1 MNAQAFDDDAGDAQ
15 PTRTDRPQS
24 VRSALI
30 IAAVLVLLFYALHV
44 GWLFISA
51 DEGDVPPLSA
61 VPLPAGTVVLNET
74 VGCGSGGCS
83 VVYLVEPPQG
93 QTPSELAA
101 QLGATQQLSISGN
114 LWDPRT
120 VFVRTH
126 PSAGALK
133 LTLDYTSGEWVP

>member
-1 MNAQAFDDDAGDAQ
+1 MNAQASDQDAGDAQ
-15 PTRTDRPQS
+15 PMRADRIRS
-24 VRSALI
+24 VRSVLI
-30 IAAVLVLLFYALHV
+30 VAAVLVALFYALHV

-61 VPLPAGTVVLNET
+61 VPLPAGTVVLDET

-93 QTPSELAA
+93 QTASELAA
-101 QLGATQQLSISGN
+101 QLSATEQLSISGN

-120 VFVRTH
+120 IWVRAT
-126 PSAGALK
+126 PAAGNLK
-133 LTLDYTSGEWVP
+133 LTLDYRSGEWVP